1 MEFLGV
7 WHYKST
13 SIFTVLCFS
22 DENKERNAMR
32 TNDDCIL
39 IFKRT
44 IPLKLRICTAL
55 LRGAISKTYSA
66 DIISVCLPPP
76 WSLCFSLSLSF
87 SLSHCLSHHDIPVFV
102 LYCLSLSFEASFTSV
117 RSRGFYTQPFLKGD
131 KLLCLL
137 LCSPSPLFWAP
148 LLFHYHLSVFY
159 FHDTLSPVR
168 MPRLMWHRPCAA
180 MF

>member
-1 MEFLGV
+1 MKIKNEMLWRWTNYDFHFRKNYPFKTTDLSSFAQRGHLKNLQRWHHLGL
-7 WHYKST
+7 SP
-13 SIFTVLCFS
+13 S
-22 DENKERNAMR
+22 A
-32 TNDDCIL
+32 L
-39 IFKRT
+39 IVVF
-44 IPLKLRICTAL
+44 
-55 LRGAISKTYSA
+55 
-66 DIISVCLPPP
+66 
-76 WSLCFSLSLSF
+76 FSLSLSF

-137 LCSPSPLFWAP
+137 LHSPSPLFWAP
-148 LLFHYHLSVFY
+148 LLFHYQLSIFY

-168 MPRLMWHRPCAA
+168 MPQLMWHRPCGA